1 MLHVG
6 AVKRVLGDH
15 GQRVEHREFI
25 AEKEGAELLSNSTL
39 HRTWEQ
45 ANSE

>member
-25 AEKEGAELLSNSTL
+25 AEKEGAELLSNSTYTPQNMGTGQL
-39 HRTWEQ
+39 
-45 ANSE
+45 